1 MKETHS
7 PTLKSITM
15 NTLLKTICFSLLI
28 LVSASTSFAQKKAP
42 KVKTLEFNVT
52 GVCKMCKERIENA
65 TLIKGVKS
73 AEWDKLAQTLSV
85 IYNPKKTDEE
95 TIHEAVASHGHDT
108 EKVKASEEAYKKLP
122 DCCAYRD
129 GVEVH

>member
-1 MKETHS
+1 
-7 PTLKSITM
+7 M
-15 NTLLKTICFSLLI
+15 NSLLKTLCFSLLI
-28 LVSASTSFAQKKAP
+28 MAAASTSFAQQKVS
-42 KVKTLEFNVT
+42 KVKTIEFNVT